1 MGQLV
6 DGPLTWPL
14 YARKIIDWIVG
25 DDRVWE
31 GGFPLPIFPAT
42 ETSVSDMY
50 LTIKIDP
57 TQVDAMALL
66 QAHVTTTYSP
76 TGIIQINAGIVSA
89 TLRAFGS
96 IIFNAIGNGVGSL
109 GPYQYDISAI
119 SAPNG
124 YIWKAETGMIV
135 FQQNVT
141 QTNVAG
147 TPAVLPNQGIP
158 VFRGFANGPPLA
170 SAGPFNAGDYFRN
183 ATPTSGEPS
192 GWVCVTP
199 GTPGASRTDGIVGN
213 T

>member
-66 QAHVTTTYSP
+66 QAHVTTNYSP

-147 TPAVLPNQGIP
+147 TPRMVRRLRPRGHSMRGTIFGTRLLRLESR
-158 VFRGFANGPPLA
+158 VDGFASHLVHLG
-170 SAGPFNAGDYFRN
+170 R
-183 ATPTSGEPS
+183 
-192 GWVCVTP
+192 
-199 GTPGASRTDGIVGN
+199 GARTG
-213 T
+213 